1 MTRAPDDE
9 LRAALRAD
17 PHADP
22 ARLAK
27 ALGLSS
33 RARRRIVRELELEG
47 VLRARWRGRLLA
59 GLLVVGAVSGGLWW
73 ALGGR
78 GERAEVPEAG
88 PERRPLSP
96 EAAAAE
102 RDLYRAID
110 RRDPAKL
117 DEARAQLASPEPPL
131 RLAALR
137 YLVSVGG
144 SEQAPST
151 LSAML
156 ALTDDP
162 SERVRGAA
170 VQLVASLPGALPP
183 VDERLANVLA
193 DAGRPIAERR
203 VAAEGLEA
211 REVERPH
218 EVAQGVLPALRDDSL
233 PLREATVRVLVRLM
247 GRSVPVS
254 VEDPSAL
261 HAAWSAVVGAR
272 E

>member
-78 GERAEVPEAG
+78 GERGEVPEAG

-144 SEQAPST
+144 SEQTPSR

-156 ALTDDP
+156 AMTDDP

-170 VQLVASLPGALPP
+170 VQLVASLPGAA
-183 VDERLANVLA
+183 VDGRLASVLA

-254 VEDPSAL
+254 VEDPLAL
-261 HAAWSAVVGAR
+261 HAAWSAVVGAS